1 MPRHLEPKKDVANDD
16 MPRGAVSKQWSGDF
30 RMGKPTSGN
39 ALVSIG
45 EYIVYEK
52 VTQWTEISK

>member
-16 MPRGAVSKQWSGDF
+16 MPRGAVSKLRSGDF

-52 VTQWTEISK
+52 VTQ